1 MVMPSQMGGPVASAS
16 PGDSLENLQVQRRTS
31 PRAALVTRSLVAVC
45 ILVFAAMA
53 FRQVSTHAGSEPLLL
68 RWGANFGP
76 LTLSG
81 QWWRLFTSLFIHLG
95 VVHLAVNMW
104 CLWDLGSFAERIY
117 GRAQFLIIYLL
128 AGVIGALCSLFWH
141 PFALAAG
148 ASGAIFGV
156 TGALLASFIFGD
168 LPFTKKSAAI
178 ALLSVIAFAG
188 YNLFVGFVGKG
199 PGNAAH
205 VGGLI
210 SGFLLALLISK
221 TSFRRALLLGVLSIV
236 LGCVFVGWK
245 RGYVVTAEQARIAL
259 ANGQS
264 DRALQLLVE
273 SLRKNPEFADGYT
286 MRGQAYMQK
295 KQFADAEAA
304 YGRALALQPKDG
316 SVSYQLGMALLAQ
329 GRSNDALELFNR
341 LAAEDPRNYDALI
354 GIGTVAELQGNYQLA
369 FDAFDRATKLV
380 PQDAQA
386 YSNLG
391 LAALQLHKPDE
402 AIAAFTKCTQLEPGN
417 PNAMMNLAIAYK
429 SKGMEKEAEESYQ
442 HAVELAKRG
451 KK

>member
-1 MVMPSQMGGPVASAS
+1 MSSQMGGSVASAS
-16 PGDSLENLQVQRRTS
+16 VDSSQTDQPRTPPQS
-31 PRAALVTRSLVAVC
+31 ALVTRLLVATC
-45 ILVFAAMA
+45 ILIFSAMA

-81 QWWRLFTSLFIHLG
+81 QWWRLFTSLFPPSG

-117 GRAQFLIIYLL
+117 GRSQFLMIYLI
-128 AGVIGALCSLFWH
+128 AGVIGALCSVFWH

-188 YNLFVGFVGKG
+188 YNLFVGIVGKG

-210 SGFLLALLISK
+210 SGFLLALLISR
-221 TSFRRALLLGVLSIV
+221 TSFRKALLLGALSIV

-264 DRALQLLVE
+264 DRALQMLTE
-273 SLRKNPEFADGYT
+273 SLRKNPEFADGYK
-286 MRGQAYMQK
+286 MRGQAFMQK

-304 YGRALALQPKDG
+304 YRRALAMQPKDS

-329 GRSNDALELFNR
+329 GRTNDSLELFNR
-341 LAAEDPRNYDALI
+341 LAAENPRSYDAQM
-354 GIGTVAELQGNYQLA
+354 GVGAVAELQGNFQLA
-369 FDAFDRATKLV
+369 FDAFDRATNLA
-380 PQDAQA
+380 PRDSQA

-402 AIAAFTKCTQLEPGN
+402 AITAFSKCTQLEPNN
-417 PNAMMNLAIAYK
+417 PNFMMSLAIAYK
-429 SKGMEKEAEESYQ
+429 SKGMQKEAEQSYQ
-442 HAVELAKRG
+442 HAVALAKRE